1 MKKVMIYIFFLII
14 AGSQLFAIPYTLQ
27 GNKINIPDA
36 YILPHQMA
44 TIGVAFSPGVT
55 DLTENGKTDM
65 FFNAIANINLGLYDY
80 GEVGFVLNSYGVP
93 YMNFKLQL
101 LKEKKRI
108 PQLAIGLTNVF
119 SSVRNGNHPNY
130 TEGLVGSE
138 DDLIKNSP
146 YAVLSKTA
154 IMVSNITG
162 LEYIELSGYLGWGL
176 RRFKGEGSIA
186 KYLNGI
192 FLGVDFKPTRFLS
205 LYSEI
210 DGENIS
216 AGMNI
221 YSKHFT
227 YQFSVFRIE
236 EALKFVLDEGSINA
250 GLNIVYTLD
259 RFSEQKVNDRQ
270 DYYSYYKTISP
281 LIERRVIIENVL
293 PGEDN
298 SVYEDLPMFQ
308 ELQELKRQRQN
319 TEEELERLKRL
330 LEEE

>member
-1 MKKVMIYIFFLII
+1 MRRYLIYIFLLLL
-14 AGSQLFAIPYTLQ
+14 AGSQLYAIPYTLQ

-36 YILPHQMA
+36 YILPHKMA
-44 TIGVAFSPGVT
+44 TMSVALVPGIT
-55 DLTENGKTDM
+55 NAAPGGGTEIL
-65 FFNAIANINLGLYDY
+65 FNAIANVNLGLYDY
-80 GEVGFVLNSYGVP
+80 GEVGFILNSYGVP

-119 SSVRNGNHPNY
+119 STVTNSNHPNY

-146 YAVLSKTA
+146 YAVMSKTA

-162 LEYIELSGYLGWGL
+162 LEYIELSGFLGWGL
-176 RRFKGEGSIA
+176 RRFKGEGKLA
-186 KYLNGI
+186 KYMNG
-192 FLGVDFKPTRFLS
+192 FFFGVDFKPTRFLS
-205 LYSEI
+205 FYSEV

-216 AGMNI
+216 TGINI
-221 YSKHFT
+221 YSRHFT

-236 EALKFVLDEGSINA
+236 EALKYALDVGSINF

-281 LIERRVIIENVL
+281 LIERRVIVENVL
-293 PGEDN
+293 PDEN
-298 SVYEDLPMFQ
+298 LSVYEELPMFE
-308 ELQELKRQRQN
+308 ELQELKRQRQ
-319 TEEELERLKRL
+319 EKEAELERLKRL